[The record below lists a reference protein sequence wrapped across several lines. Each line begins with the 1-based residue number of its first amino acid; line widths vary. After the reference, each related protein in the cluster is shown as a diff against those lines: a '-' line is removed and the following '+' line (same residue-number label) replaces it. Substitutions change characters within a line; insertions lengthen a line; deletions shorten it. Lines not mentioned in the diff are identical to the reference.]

1 MPIQD
6 LYRVPSRTKIAPA
19 RKPNPKAIQQRPVRT
34 YLHLDTFVA
43 RCFASSSL
51 FVYEVGSDSGA
62 HGCCFV
68 VTGLS
73 ADRGRGALTAPAA
86 ILAILAILAVPFA
99 DG

>member
-34 YLHLDTFVA
+34 YLHLDTLVA

-73 ADRGRGALTAPAA
+73 ADRGRGALIAPAA
-86 ILAILAILAVPFA
+86 ILAILAVPFT